1 LSGFLIT
8 ALLVKE
14 RQEFGSFS
22 LKNFW
27 IRRSLRIWPLY
38 YLALIMGFFIIP
50 FIHTHIFGI
59 TPPNININLILKE
72 QTPFYFTLLG
82 NWAVVLYN
90 YPPFTNI
97 AHLWTI
103 SLEEQFYLLWPLV
116 LFFTKNF
123 KKSFIA
129 GLILILL
136 AMAFRFYL
144 ALHGVRH
151 PGIYVDTFARMDTL
165 VLGSLAALVFCY
177 HPEYI
182 DKIKGIFN
190 LPLQLLAL
198 TFLFILLYK
207 IFLFDPTLT
216 KNVVFGYSLFGILM
230 LYFCLSSLQ
239 TWTHFS
245 HFLTFEPFVYLGKI
259 SYGLYVW
266 HILALETTAM
276 VFPQFLKP
284 LVGLGLTIFL
294 GFVSYRFY
302 ESKFLK
308 LKTKFS
314 RIASRPV

>member
-1 LSGFLIT
+1 MPKTKQPVNPLGQRSFYYPTLDGLRFFAFFLVFLHHAFEGWSSPNPVLNFFLIALEKNGWAGVDLFFVLSGFLIT

-165 VLGSLAALVFCY
+165 VLGSLAALV
-177 HPEYI
+177 
-182 DKIKGIFN
+182 
-190 LPLQLLAL
+190 
-198 TFLFILLYK
+198 
-207 IFLFDPTLT
+207 
-216 KNVVFGYSLFGILM
+216 
-230 LYFCLSSLQ
+230 
-239 TWTHFS
+239 
-245 HFLTFEPFVYLGKI
+245 
-259 SYGLYVW
+259 
-266 HILALETTAM
+266 
-276 VFPQFLKP
+276 
-284 LVGLGLTIFL
+284 
-294 GFVSYRFY
+294 
-302 ESKFLK
+302 
-308 LKTKFS
+308 
-314 RIASRPV
+314 